1 MDANWWFRKIV
12 LGIPLRL
19 FFPVRVTGRK
29 NLPRSG
35 SYVIV
40 AGSHTTE
47 VESALIAAHLHQ
59 LKIRFFAKAEYWHH
73 RLGAWFFNATGQRP
87 VDRSA
92 RDIQREVVG
101 VGVEL
106 LRTESRTVL
115 LLYPES
121 TRSYDGKVH
130 AGGLSPAR
138 IAIQADVPL
147 VPIGLVGMEKIQ
159 PPGKKLWQLRPFR
172 RAGIHIGAPIYPWAA
187 GSRPE
192 GVIKGAIE
200 TIEAKVL
207 TERAMRAIA
216 DLCGKDYSP
225 DRLKIPGR

>member
-1 MDANWWFRKIV
+1 MVSQDCPGYSPA
-12 LGIPLRL
+12 
-19 FFPVRVTGRK
+19 PV
-29 NLPRSG
+29 LPRQGDGTQELAAVGVLRHRGRQPHDRGRVCADRSP
-35 SYVIV
+35 S
-40 AGSHTTE
+40 T
-47 VESALIAAHLHQ
+47 SAEDSVL
-59 LKIRFFAKAEYWHH
+59 REGEYWHH